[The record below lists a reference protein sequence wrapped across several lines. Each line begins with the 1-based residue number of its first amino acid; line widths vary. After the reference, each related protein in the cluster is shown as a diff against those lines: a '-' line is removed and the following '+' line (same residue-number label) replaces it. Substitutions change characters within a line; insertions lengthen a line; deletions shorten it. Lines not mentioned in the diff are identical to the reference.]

1 MVTRSIVDAGPFVAM
16 KNLIILIVAEKL
28 KNINLWLDIT
38 IENDYDYINK
48 QKQRPEQVHRQC
60 GSESADH
67 RLKVG
72 TETDLDGMHLDS

>member
-1 MVTRSIVDAGPFVAM
+1 M
-16 KNLIILIVAEKL
+16 KKLIILIVAEKL
-28 KNINLWLDIT
+28 KNINIWLDIT

-48 QKQRPEQVHRQC
+48 QKQRPEQVHQQC

>member
-16 KNLIILIVAEKL
+16 KNHIILIVAEKS

-48 QKQRPEQVHRQC
+48 
-60 GSESADH
+60 
-67 RLKVG
+67 
-72 TETDLDGMHLDS
+72 

>member
-1 MVTRSIVDAGPFVAM
+1 MVTRSIVDAGLFVAM

-48 QKQRPEQVHRQC
+48 
-60 GSESADH
+60 
-67 RLKVG
+67 
-72 TETDLDGMHLDS
+72 

>member
-1 MVTRSIVDAGPFVAM
+1 MVTRSIVDAGLFVTM

-48 QKQRPEQVHRQC
+48 
-60 GSESADH
+60 
-67 RLKVG
+67 
-72 TETDLDGMHLDS
+72 